1 MSWLSQPTLLAIV
14 LGYLLFLFL
23 VASVGEAFASRLGR
37 GRIRTITYVLAASV
51 YCTAWTFY
59 GSVGLAANRGLEF
72 LTIYLGPA
80 LVALLWPIVLR
91 KLVRISKEQR
101 ITSISDFISS
111 RYGKSANL
119 GTLVALLVVAGMIP
133 YIALQLRAVSVTF
146 SLIMQE
152 GSVLDVFD
160 PTLLVAVTLAF
171 FGILFGAR
179 NLDFTKQQ
187 TGLMTA
193 VAVESVVK
201 LVAFLTVGIWVT
213 WGLFGG
219 LGDIFGR
226 IARDPSWSS
235 LLTLDQPQTASY
247 ARWTAML
254 LISMMAV
261 MFLPRQFHVL
271 VVQNPR
277 ERDVNALAWSFP
289 LYLLLINLFVLP
301 IAFAGLL
308 VFPESGAQA
317 DSFILRLPLHF
328 DNHVIS
334 VAVFL
339 GGFSAATAMIVVD
352 SLALSKMITNDVI
365 LPMLLRRRRMED
377 IYGVTLFYTRA
388 AMLAVV
394 GLGFAWARMERGQL
408 LLVEMGLLSFIA
420 VSQCA
425 PAILMGLYWRRGNRK
440 GAAAGISAGFAL
452 WFYTLIIPALVK
464 EGLVPASV
472 LADGPFGL
480 QWLNPTALFGLSGL
494 DVTTHGVFWSLF
506 VNVGLFVLVSLLTE
520 QDADDRS
527 QAAAFV
533 GTAGEDKHPAGAP
546 AILSATE
553 IERLVHQYVGA
564 EEAEPLVR
572 ELFRGKAPSELTVPE
587 LLELRIRFERLL
599 AASLGAAAARMIVE
613 DHFTISKD
621 EAQELVTSFQQMQQ
635 SLRLT
640 EEEVRRGERL
650 LASVVQSVDDCIVT
664 AGVDGR
670 LMTMNPAGHRLLGY
684 TPRRVGR
691 LGLQDLLGPEDRG
704 RAAKAIARAVEA
716 GQGWSGQ
723 VTGRTA
729 KGQTFPAYLSV
740 RGIVDA
746 GGQIIGTVGVL
757 RDLTEQV
764 ETQRR
769 LIQREKLASLG
780 EMAAGVAHEIR
791 NPLGGIK
798 MATNL
803 LSSGDWGGGTLSQ
816 EMARSILSGI
826 GEIERIINSL
836 LDFTRD
842 TQLERGEY
850 ELVRILDPVVEAM
863 AAEGRARGIEVAY
876 GRVEREAAAAAD
888 GQKLRQVFTNVMENA
903 LEAIDPQRAGGQVIV
918 NLFVEDDRATVEVAD
933 NGVGIA
939 PEDREKIFLPFFT
952 TKPSGTGLGMSIVK
966 KIVDLHGGDIV
977 IDSASGR
984 GTRVRISLPAV
995 GLAHPLAG
1003 GTP

>member
-1 MSWLSQPTLLAIV
+1 
-14 LGYLLFLFL
+14 
-23 VASVGEAFASRLGR
+23 
-37 GRIRTITYVLAASV
+37 
-51 YCTAWTFY
+51 
-59 GSVGLAANRGLEF
+59 
-72 LTIYLGPA
+72 
-80 LVALLWPIVLR
+80 
-91 KLVRISKEQR
+91 
-101 ITSISDFISS
+101 
-111 RYGKSANL
+111 
-119 GTLVALLVVAGMIP
+119 
-133 YIALQLRAVSVTF
+133 
-146 SLIMQE
+146 
-152 GSVLDVFD
+152 
-160 PTLLVAVTLAF
+160 
-171 FGILFGAR
+171 
-179 NLDFTKQQ
+179 
-187 TGLMTA
+187 
-193 VAVESVVK
+193 
-201 LVAFLTVGIWVT
+201 
-213 WGLFGG
+213 
-219 LGDIFGR
+219 
-226 IARDPSWSS
+226 
-235 LLTLDQPQTASY
+235 
-247 ARWTAML
+247 
-254 LISMMAV
+254 
-261 MFLPRQFHVL
+261 
-271 VVQNPR
+271 
-277 ERDVNALAWSFP
+277 
-289 LYLLLINLFVLP
+289 
-301 IAFAGLL
+301 
-308 VFPESGAQA
+308 
-317 DSFILRLPLHF
+317 
-328 DNHVIS
+328 
-334 VAVFL
+334 
-339 GGFSAATAMIVVD
+339 
-352 SLALSKMITNDVI
+352 
-365 LPMLLRRRRMED
+365 
-377 IYGVTLFYTRA
+377 
-388 AMLAVV
+388 
-394 GLGFAWARMERGQL
+394 MERGQL

-425 PAILMGLYWRRGNRK
+425 PAILLGLYWRRGNRK

-480 QWLNPTALFGLSGL
+480 QWLNPTALLGLSGL

-506 VNVGLFVLVSLLTE
+506 VNVGLFVLVSLLSE

-533 GTAGEDKHPAGAP
+533 GTAGEDKHVTVAP

-553 IERLVHQYVGA
+553 IEGLVHHYVGA

-670 LMTMNPAGHRLLGY
+670 LVTMNPAGYRLLGHAQ
-684 TPRRVGR
+684 RRVGR
-691 LGLQDLLGPEDRG
+691 LGLQDLLGAEDRG
-704 RAAKAIARAVEA
+704 RAAKAIARAVEV

-746 GGQIIGTVGVL
+746 GGQTIGTVGVL

-803 LSSGDWGGGTLSQ
+803 LSSSEWGGGSLSQ

-850 ELVRILDPVVEAM
+850 ELVRILDPVVDAM
-863 AAEGRARGIEVAY
+863 AAEGRVRGIEVAY
-876 GRVEREAAAAAD
+876 GRVERETVAAAD
-888 GQKLRQVFTNVMENA
+888 GQKLRQVFTNVMKNA
-903 LEAIDPQRAGGQVIV
+903 LEAIDPQRPGGQVTV
-918 NLFVEDDRATVEVAD
+918 NLFVEVDRATVEVAD

>member
-14 LGYLLFLFL
+14 LGYLIFLFL
-23 VASVGEAFASRLGR
+23 VASAGETFAHRLAGA
-37 GRIRTITYVLAASV
+37 RIRTITYVLAASV

-80 LVALLWPIVLR
+80 CVALLWPVLLR
-91 KLVRISKEQR
+91 KLVRVSKEQR

-119 GTLVALLVVAGMIP
+119 GTLVAVLVVAGMIP
-133 YIALQLRAVSVTF
+133 YIALQLRAVSASFTMI
-146 SLIMQE
+146 LHE
-152 GSVLDVFD
+152 GSVLNVFD
-160 PTLLVAVTLAF
+160 PTLLVAVTLAL

-201 LVAFLTVGIWVT
+201 LVAFLAVGVYVT
-213 WGLFGG
+213 WGLFDGPAE
-219 LGDIFGR
+219 IFGR
-226 IARDPSWSS
+226 IAAHPDWSR
-235 LLTLDQPQTASY
+235 LLTLDQPPTASF
-247 ARWTAML
+247 ARWAAML

-277 ERDVNALAWSFP
+277 ERDVNAVAWSFP

-317 DSFILRLPLHF
+317 DGFILRLPLHF
-328 DNHVIS
+328 ESHLIS
-334 VAVFL
+334 VVVFL
-339 GGFSAATAMIVVD
+339 GGFSAATAMIVVE
-352 SLALSKMITNDVI
+352 SLALSKMVTNDII
-365 LPMLLRRRRMED
+365 LPMLLRRRKLED
-377 IYGVTLFYTRA
+377 IYWVTLFYTRV
-388 AMLAVV
+388 AMLVIV
-394 GLGFAWARMERGQL
+394 GFGFAWARIERGQL

-425 PAILMGLYWRRGNRK
+425 PAILLGLYWRRGNRR

-452 WFYTLIIPALVK
+452 WCYTLIIPALVK
-464 EGLVPASV
+464 EGLVSASV
-472 LADGPFGL
+472 LADGLWGIA
-480 QWLNPTALFGLSGL
+480 WLRPTALLGLTGL
-494 DVTTHGVFWSLF
+494 DPTTHGIFWSLF
-506 VNVGLFVLVSLLTE
+506 VNLVLFVLVSLFTE
-520 QDADDRS
+520 QDADDRA

-533 GTAGEDKHPAGAP
+533 GAAGEDRQLAGAP

-553 IERLVHQYVGA
+553 IERLVHHYVGDA
-564 EEAEPLVR
+564 EAEGIVR
-572 ELFRGKAPSELTVPE
+572 ELFRGKAPADLSVPE

-650 LASVVQSVDDCIVT
+650 LASVVQSVDDCIFT
-664 AGVDGR
+664 TGVDGR
-670 LMTMNPAGHRLLGY
+670 LVTMNPAGQRLLGHRE
-684 TPRRVGR
+684 RRIGR
-691 LGLQDLLGPEDRG
+691 IGVQDLLGLEERG
-704 RAAKAIARAVEA
+704 RTGKAIARAVEA

-723 VTGRTA
+723 VTARTA
-729 KGQTFPAYLSV
+729 KGQAFPAYLSV
-740 RGIVDA
+740 RCIFDA
-746 GGQIIGTVGVL
+746 DGQIIGTVGVL

-803 LSSGDWGGGTLSQ
+803 LSSGDLGDGALSK

-826 GEIERIINSL
+826 VEIERIINSL

-842 TQLERGEY
+842 TKLERGEY
-850 ELVRILDPVVEAM
+850 EVLRILDPVVEAVG
-863 AAEGRARGIEVAY
+863 AEGRARGVELSY
-876 GRVEREAAAAAD
+876 GRVDRDVAASAD
-888 GQKLRQVFTNVMENA
+888 GQRLRQVFANVMKNA
-903 LEAIDPQRAGGQVIV
+903 LEAIDPRRVDGRVVV
-918 NLFVEDDRATVEVAD
+918 NLLAEEDRAVVEVID
-933 NGVGIA
+933 NGAGIA

-952 TKPSGTGLGMSIVK
+952 TKPSGTGLGMAIVK
-966 KIVDLHGGDIV
+966 KIVDLHGGEV
-977 IDSASGR
+977 GVESEPGR

-995 GLAHPLAG
+995 GLAQPVAG
-1003 GTP
+1003 GTS